1 MWTLRMGGGAQSLLC
16 PSLMLKFTLLC
27 LQAVCASETVLGV
40 GHFGFLCLDLKWK
53 HIPLGI
59 YSLYHWGG
67 TLLTAL
73 SIVDFLS

>member
-1 MWTLRMGGGAQSLLC
+1 MWTLRMGGGGAQSLLC

-27 LQAVCASETVLGV
+27 LQAVCASEGVLGV
-40 GHFGFLCLDLKWK
+40 GHWVSLSGLKMK
-53 HIPLGI
+53 T
-59 YSLYHWGG
+59 YSLGYLLLVSLGG